1 MTNNGIIQ
9 HPSTPEHEI
18 DPRFPAELALKKS
31 LPDLLAI
38 LTDFGFDCRSD
49 EFQKDFHIV
58 VEILR
63 ALLYAQLGIYHDV
76 QTGLS
81 TQKDAPTE

>member
-38 LTDFGFDCRSD
+38 LTDFGF
-49 EFQKDFHIV
+49 FTI
-58 VEILR
+58 
-63 ALLYAQLGIYHDV
+63 
-76 QTGLS
+76 
-81 TQKDAPTE
+81 